1 MAKQNDFGLG
11 SMSRREAIRR
21 VAWAGL
27 GMASVLI
34 GGGESASLSAQAGF
48 PAVTPIP
55 PDDRFPKVPN
65 WKTELRQLAPNVYAY
80 QQGGGPGTSSFG
92 ISNAGMIA
100 GDDHLMAIDGLGAP
114 LQTKA
119 FIGAAKQ
126 ATGGKAFGR
135 LINTHHHADHVS
147 GNQFFSPIEIVSH
160 PYCRQEVLKT
170 VATVPRMW
178 EKREGWAEGTEERK
192 VVPPNTTF
200 EDKITYYYGDTAV
213 ELRFVG
219 PAHTW
224 GDVVAYLPQHKILFA
239 GDIAFFYVAPFAHN
253 GHVTEWQETVN
264 KIMAMDVEMIVPG
277 HGPVGGKKELAEM
290 AEYLQ
295 LLKSEARKRFD
306 AGMSAGQA
314 AADIKLGRFTNW
326 IGPERILINT
336 VRLYDEF
343 KGTLV
348 PEVDVE
354 GNRRA
359 AEEYN
364 AIKSAGAKHA

>member
-1 MAKQNDFGLG
+1 MAKQNNFGPG
-11 SMSRREAIRR
+11 SLSRREAIRR
-21 VAWAGL
+21 AVWAGL
-27 GMASVLI
+27 GVASVLI
-34 GGGESASLSAQAGF
+34 GGGELESVSAQAGF
-48 PAVTPIP
+48 PTIIPPP

-80 QQGGGPGTSSFG
+80 QQRGGPSISSFG

-119 FIGAAKQ
+119 FIAAAKQ
-126 ATGGKAFGR
+126 STGGKNFGR
-135 LINTHHHADHVS
+135 LINTHHHADHVN

-160 PYCRQEVLKT
+160 PYCRQEILKT
-170 VATVPRMW
+170 VATTPRTW
-178 EKREGWAEGTEERK
+178 EKREGWADGTEERK
-192 VVPPNTTF
+192 VVPPTTTF
-200 EDKITYYYGDTAV
+200 EDHITYYYGDTTV

-253 GHVTEWQETVN
+253 GHVTKWLEIVD
-264 KIMAMDVEMIVPG
+264 KIMTMDVETIVPG
-277 HGPVGGKKELAEM
+277 HGPIGGKKELMEM
-290 AEYLQ
+290 AEYFH

-314 AADIKLGRFTNW
+314 AADIQMGKFCNW

-364 AIKSAGAKHA
+364 AIKSAGAKAA

>member
-1 MAKQNDFGLG
+1 MAKQNDFDLGLL
-11 SMSRREAIRR
+11 SRREAIRR
-21 VAWAGL
+21 AAWAGL
-27 GMASVLI
+27 GVASVLI
-34 GGGESASLSAQAGF
+34 GGGEVASVSAQAGF
-48 PAVTPIP
+48 PTIVPPA

-65 WKTELRQLAPNVYAY
+65 WTTELRQLAPKVYAY
-80 QQGGGPGTSSFG
+80 QQRGGPGISSFG

-119 FIGAAKQ
+119 FIAAAKQ
-126 ATGGKAFGR
+126 ATGGKTFGR

-170 VATVPRMW
+170 VATAPRTW
-178 EKREGWAEGTEERK
+178 EKREGWADGTEERK
-192 VVPPNTTF
+192 VVPPNATF
-200 EDKITYYYGDTAV
+200 EDQITYYYGDTAV

-253 GHVTEWQETVN
+253 GHVTKWLEMVD
-264 KIMAMDVEMIVPG
+264 KIMAMDVETIVPG
-277 HGPVGGKKELAEM
+277 HGPIGGKKELVEM
-290 AEYLQ
+290 AEYFH

-314 AADIKLGRFTNW
+314 AADIKMGRFSNW
-326 IGPERILINT
+326 IGPERVVINT

-354 GNRRA
+354 GNRQA

-364 AIKSAGAKHA
+364 AIQSGRAKAA